1 MFITLLLLYHLTNLP
16 WCERECKASV
26 LARRDAMRAHISCFF
41 WGFAAVCLSYEH
53 LEIVSV
59 GRESLVPCCSL
70 GKAALELDKIVT

>member
-1 MFITLLLLYHLTNLP
+1 
-16 WCERECKASV
+16 
-26 LARRDAMRAHISCFF
+26 MRAHISCFF